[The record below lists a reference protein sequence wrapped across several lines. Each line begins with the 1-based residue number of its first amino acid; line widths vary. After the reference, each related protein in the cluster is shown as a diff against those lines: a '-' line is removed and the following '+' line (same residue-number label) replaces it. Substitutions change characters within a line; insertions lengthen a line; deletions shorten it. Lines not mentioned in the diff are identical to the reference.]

1 MKVLGGA
8 LILEKGLAEKDFEE
22 CAKEGV
28 RIVGE
33 IGLGS
38 VKSPEDAAPMVKWA
52 KKYGMVVMMHTGGTS
67 IPGSTTVGLDQVLK
81 SDPDVVC
88 HINGGPTACSID
100 EAEKLITQTSMAIEF
115 VHCGNMKAAAEVGSL
130 VAKHK
135 AFHRV
140 IIGNDAPSGTGVVP
154 LGVLRVMSLL
164 AGMTPIRPE
173 QAICMATGNTAKRY
187 KLNRGVIVEG
197 KEADLVVMDN
207 LESFSAERVYKDG
220 RLVALDGKSVP
231 FPQTKEEDFPL
242 WPLKTPS
249 LSPESF
255 RIRKQTARARV
266 IEVIPGQILTRARTE
281 DVLSTNGWVL
291 SDIQRDIL
299 KLVVVERHKGTGRI
313 GRGLVHG
320 FGLQRGALASSV
332 AHDSHNVIAVGV
344 EDFDLFCAVEEIR
357 RMGGGLAVAEGGR
370 IMARVALEIGG
381 LMSKEPLE
389 SLSAQLKALSSAANS
404 LGCLL
409 PEPFM
414 ALSFLGLPVIPELK
428 LTDRGLVDVRV
439 FAEVPLFV

>member
-1 MKVLGGA
+1 MSKVLLKNIGTLVSGDIQKPILQADAIWIEEGLIKTVGSLKDMDEKAANTVIDCAGTTVAPGLFDSHVHPVLGDFTPRQKQIDFFESEVHGGVTTSISAGEVHLPGRPKDPAGTKALAILSAKSFSGFRPGGMKVLGGA

-173 QAICMATGNTAKRY
+173 QALCMATGNTARLY
-187 KLNRGVIVEG
+187 KLNRGILSAG
-197 KEADLVVMDN
+197 KEADIVVLDTPMGSVGKDALAALAAGDVPAVSMVLV
-207 LESFSAERVYKDG
+207 
-220 RLVALDGKSVP
+220 DGKIVVNISRN
-231 FPQTKEEDFPL
+231 
-242 WPLKTPS
+242 TP
-249 LSPESF
+249 PPA
-255 RIRKQTARARV
+255 RKPA
-266 IEVIPGQILTRARTE
+266 
-281 DVLSTNGWVL
+281 
-291 SDIQRDIL
+291 
-299 KLVVVERHKGTGRI
+299 VV
-313 GRGLVHG
+313 
-320 FGLQRGALASSV
+320 
-332 AHDSHNVIAVGV
+332 
-344 EDFDLFCAVEEIR
+344 
-357 RMGGGLAVAEGGR
+357 
-370 IMARVALEIGG
+370 
-381 LMSKEPLE
+381 
-389 SLSAQLKALSSAANS
+389 KA
-404 LGCLL
+404 
-409 PEPFM
+409 
-414 ALSFLGLPVIPELK
+414 
-428 LTDRGLVDVRV
+428 
-439 FAEVPLFV
+439 